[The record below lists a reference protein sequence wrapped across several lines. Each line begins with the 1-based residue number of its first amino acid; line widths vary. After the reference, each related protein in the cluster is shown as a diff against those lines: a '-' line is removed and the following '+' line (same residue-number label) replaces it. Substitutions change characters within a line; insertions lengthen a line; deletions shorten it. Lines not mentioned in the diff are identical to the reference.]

1 MLLSEPGNN
10 ICDQVQKLIE
20 EVACPDHGEVT
31 FWGSFEHPN
40 HVNPLLLR
48 LYLDHDNIFYI

>member
-1 MLLSEPGNN
+1 MAG
-10 ICDQVQKLIE
+10 
-20 EVACPDHGEVT
+20 PDHGEIT

-48 LYLDHDNIFYI
+48 LYLDHDNISYILDNIEQIQEKFKLSLKYF